1 MRNKLEG
8 KNEIN
13 RKNLPIMSLKLNRM
27 KVFSI
32 LTNNLVS
39 PKIIWL
45 TRKKNIWMKLKKKD
59 EIDRKNLSTRF
70 LNWLEFK
77 IKSYKNYSNVN

>member
-39 PKIIWL
+39 PKII
-45 TRKKNIWMKLKKKD
+45 
-59 EIDRKNLSTRF
+59 
-70 LNWLEFK
+70 
-77 IKSYKNYSNVN
+77 